1 MVDAKDPVSGKSL
14 PYGKMVGRYAVKVE
28 PHRAVLEPDYFI
40 RLIEEAERS
49 RGEEVRKRE
58 LGFREGDDAETDCC
72 SERDP
77 ESEWDRLQRLP
88 DSQYLLRTVLP
99 VLYQGMTVVD
109 LQRPTA
115 PLEFLALYLLKNQH
129 KIELPPRGK

>member
-1 MVDAKDPVSGKSL
+1 MVDAKDAVSGKSL
-14 PYGKMVGRYAVKVE
+14 PYGKLIDRFAVKVE
-28 PHRAVLEPDYFI
+28 PHRAILEGDYFI
-40 RLIEEAERS
+40 RLIERAEKARD
-49 RGEEVRKRE
+49 EEIRKME
-58 LGFREGDDAETDCC
+58 LGFKSDDAETDCC
-72 SERDP
+72 SEK
-77 ESEWDRLQRLP
+77 ETETEWDKLQKMP

-129 KIELPPRGK
+129 KIELPPRSK